1 MTTAVFLE
9 GTTITAGAATA
20 RWWSPSRG
28 VFCTEVQ
35 GHVGMEVVQ
44 FLHDAWMTC
53 HDAARAPLTTFHD
66 WSAVTMYERDARQRY
81 EDLSVAIMN
90 DVVVVH
96 VLIRSR
102 LLAMALEVANL
113 VLGGK
118 LRATSDAAAF
128 RARRDAPPTEA

>member
-1 MTTAVFLE
+1 M
-9 GTTITAGAATA
+9 GTTPAGRFLDGGSTATSTASA
-20 RWWSPSRG
+20 RWWSPARG
-28 VFCTEVQ
+28 VYCTEVT
-35 GHVGMEVVQ
+35 GHVDMAIVQ
-44 FLHDAWMTC
+44 FLHDGWVSC
-53 HDAARAPLTTFHD
+53 HDAAQVPLTTFHD
-66 WSAVTMYERDARQRY
+66 WSGVTIYERDARQRY
-81 EDLSVAIMN
+81 QDMSVPLMP

-128 RARRDAPPTEA
+128 RTRRDAL